1 MIKNFFVG
9 IIIAFWSIIEYLAKI
24 LRNSFGFRFYKWQL
38 RVRKWLDKLKFANEK
53 GFIGLLG
60 KRATLQFLFLIIA
73 VFVSIPHSKLH
84 SKSVASIPGRQTI
97 LYSIVGPGEQNFEIE
112 EIKRQPRPITKV
124 QPEWRRG
131 VVVSSDL
138 DSINANLNPDKLT
151 QINIGGTALIKPTVP
166 PGTSI
171 DRDYRK
177 ISTTTDKNRKEII
190 EYTVKP
196 GDVVGS
202 IADRFGVSVKTIL
215 WANDLS
221 YNSYIRPEQKL
232 KILPVSGVLHK
243 VSSGDTLKGIANK
256 YNAEVED
263 IVEYNDL
270 ANRTSIQIGQQL
282 IIPHGEKSQRSLQTQ
297 QSQSRQNTQ
306 TTQATQ
312 PESEPEV
319 KQVTSP
325 SRSVDTP
332 AGSGYIWPATV
343 HNITQYFGWRHTGL
357 DIAGDRG
364 TNLLASKSGRVVK
377 SSCGWNGGYGCYV
390 VIDHGGGVRTLYA
403 HAYRLYVSRGERVT
417 QGDVIASMGS
427 TGRSTGPHVHF
438 EVRIRGRKKN
448 PLKYIR

>member
-1 MIKNFFVG
+1 M
-9 IIIAFWSIIEYLAKI
+9 
-24 LRNSFGFRFYKWQL
+24 
-38 RVRKWLDKLKFANEK
+38 ANER

-60 KRATLQFLFLIIA
+60 KRATLQFLFLVIA

-97 LYSIVGPGEQNFEIE
+97 LYSIVGPGDQNFEIE
-112 EIKRQPRPITKV
+112 EIKKQPRPITEV

-131 VVVSSDL
+131 VVVSSDF

-177 ISTTTDKNRKEII
+177 ISTTTTSKDRDEII

-202 IADRFGVSVKTIL
+202 IADRFDVSVKTIL

-221 YNSYIRPEQKL
+221 YNSYIRPGQKL

-256 YNAEVED
+256 YNAEVEE

-270 ANRTSIQIGQQL
+270 ASKTSIQVGQQL
-282 IIPHGEKSQRSLQTQ
+282 IIPDGEKNQRISQTQ
-297 QSQSRQNTQ
+297 QSQSQQ
-306 TTQATQ
+306 TTQTSQVTQ
-312 PESEPEV
+312 QSESEPKV
-319 KQVTSP
+319 KQATSP

-332 AGSGYIWPATV
+332 AGSGYIWPTTV

-357 DIAGDRG
+357 DIAGSRG
-364 TNLLASKSGRVVK
+364 TELLASKSGRVIK

-390 VIDHGGGVRTLYA
+390 VINHGGGVRTLYA